1 MCNGVND
8 EIIFLLDEFKER
20 FENFV
25 KCDDDVGYKGLYFYL
40 IIEMLNFILKINEFN
55 LNLLLIMNK
64 FF

>member
-25 KCDDDVGYKGLYFYL
+25 KCDDDVDYKGLYFYL

-55 LNLLLIMNK
+55 LNLLLDNE
-64 FF
+64 